1 MPYSETKNMP
11 RKPRPAPGK
20 HQKKLKNRA
29 AWLTL
34 ALLTA
39 CGVIGFNRSQV
50 DLTPYFTQLYPQAAH
65 YKSSRQGAFAI
76 ENDSGIEV
84 GYITTSTSNGFGGP
98 MKVAVSVDTVGQL
111 IGIEVIEHR
120 ETSSW
125 YQRIQNSK
133 LRDQLLSKGYQ
144 DPMALGLDIDGIT
157 GATYTARAITKAV
170 KEATLEIAEV
180 ELGYDTSPYL
190 PQKRLKLGL
199 PEISLALLFVIATV
213 GITKVPG
220 RHKKTLKWLIMILG
234 MIFVGF
240 VYNHPLTL
248 VDVNKLIMGYWPGVY
263 NQLYWYL
270 LIFGIIL
277 IFLVSGKNT
286 YCRYICPFGAAQEC
300 VGLIGKA
307 RSLKP
312 GSLTRVFSWTRRI
325 VVLLAIMLALVY
337 RNPSMSSYE
346 VYGTLFNLLGTNFEV
361 FFLGFVLLT
370 ALFIK
375 RPWCNYLCPIPVIER
390 YARFIHQKLVQLFKP
405 RSSKEKQRVMAS
417 TEYSYNGKE

>member
-1 MPYSETKNMP
+1 MQYSETKHMP
-11 RKPRPAPGK
+11 RKPRVAPGK
-20 HQKKLKNRA
+20 RQKKLKTRVS
-29 AWLTL
+29 WLTL
-34 ALLTA
+34 VFLTV

-50 DLTPYFTQLYPQAAH
+50 DLVPYFTQLYPQAAH
-65 YKSSRQGAFAI
+65 YENGRQGMFI
-76 ENDSGIEV
+76 LKDDMGTIV
-84 GYITTSTSNGFGGP
+84 GYITTATSNGFGGP
-98 MKVAVSVDTVGQL
+98 MKVAVCVDTLGQL
-111 IGIEVIEHR
+111 LGLEVVEHR
-120 ETSSW
+120 ETASW
-125 YQRIQNSK
+125 YQRNENSE
-133 LRDQLLSKGYQ
+133 LREQLLSKGYR
-144 DPMALGLDIDGIT
+144 DPMTLGLDIDGIT
-157 GATYTARAITKAV
+157 GATYTARAISQAV
-170 KEATLEIAEV
+170 KEATLETAKV

-199 PEISLALLFVIATV
+199 PEISLALLFVAATV
-213 GITKVPG
+213 GIAQVPD
-220 RHKKTLKWLIMILG
+220 RHKKALKWLIMILG
-234 MIFVGF
+234 MVFVGF
-240 VYNHPLTL
+240 VYNHPLTV

-277 IFLVSGKNT
+277 IFLVTGKNT
-286 YCRYICPFGAAQEC
+286 YCRYICPFGTAQEC
-300 VGLIGKA
+300 VGWIGKA

-361 FFLGFVLLT
+361 FFLGFVLLS

-390 YARFIHQKLVQLFKP
+390 YARFIHQQLVQWFKP
-405 RSSKEKQRVMAS
+405 RSSKEKQGGMTS
-417 TEYSYNGKE
+417 IKWSYNGKE